1 MIYLLCWRVNN
12 AFTGLIINIPTIII
26 GNIDIELPA
35 IYIINKFI
43 GTCLRGPK
51 AKSHDFL
58 IIKWLES
65 DSLIESAA
73 WNKATAGV

>member
-1 MIYLLCWRVNN
+1 M
-12 AFTGLIINIPTIII
+12 
-26 GNIDIELPA
+26 ELPA

-65 DSLIESAA
+65 DSRIESAA